1 MLVYNPHFL
10 LITTHIAKLLR
21 RAAADYTNVHRL
33 TTLQLQY
40 IGTVGSTLSEYA
52 CIPPSKLLS
61 CVKPSDC
68 KYSAACWDL
77 MPWWHIKIVCLN
89 GSSSLVTV
97 RPQSRIL
104 QFNLCCVQ
112 VSACMPSLVRKQCQ
126 TVLRTGNHETGF
138 SLMLKYVLMRT
149 MLSVLCANACKYQ
162 DITHACS
169 RYWEIQHQTQRTR

>member
-1 MLVYNPHFL
+1 MVLSQHHQTQNEVCHNTCVQSTVFTSYVVPWPDNNPHCE
-10 LITTHIAKLLR
+10 TVR
-21 RAAADYTNVHRL
+21 RAAADYTNEHSL
-33 TTLQLQY
+33 KTTLQHQY

-61 CVKPSDC
+61 CAKPSDC

-104 QFNLCCVQ
+104 QDNLHYLEVA
-112 VSACMPSLVRKQCQ
+112 ACMPSLVRLPNGSKN
-126 TVLRTGNHETGF
+126 R
-138 SLMLKYVLMRT
+138 
-149 MLSVLCANACKYQ
+149 
-162 DITHACS
+162 
-169 RYWEIQHQTQRTR
+169 